1 MFLDRS
7 NSQDSQSKSQRTRKC
22 QSKPSE
28 KQGSRTQ
35 KINNMPLKRK
45 KTQTAITRTAETH
58 ALGRIDF
65 AFSLETHAS
74 AQSILRYLIGVE
86 PRLL

>member
-1 MFLDRS
+1 M
-7 NSQDSQSKSQRTRKC
+7 QVQTKS
-22 QSKPSE
+22 SE
-28 KQGSRTQ
+28 KQDNGTQ

-45 KTQTAITRTAETH
+45 KTQTAITRTVETH

-74 AQSILRYLIGVE
+74 TQSILRYLIGVE
-86 PRLL
+86 PCLL